1 MALLLGAAAAL
12 LVLDV
17 WLAVTR
23 RATLDEVLTGP
34 PVAFAYGAAALVV
47 ARRRPENRV
56 GHLLAVVAVG
66 SLLSAVSIGYTES
79 GPHPTTLPLGLLALW
94 VGQWAYVVWVAV
106 GGLLLPLL
114 FPTGRLPSRRWRPA
128 LWLVLSVMAAGVLSE
143 ATLPTFTADS
153 PGPGGFEVDN
163 PIGLPA
169 AVSDPFYAIGNA
181 LLLLCVPVAIGSL
194 VHRVRSA
201 RGRERDQVRLVAW
214 TLAVAIAGIAL
225 AVVAS
230 VIEPEGADPEGT
242 ALVVLVLGAVGWFT
256 ALAAIGLGLPIAM
269 AVAIVRHRLYDID
282 VVINRTLVYLAL
294 TVLLLGTYLLGV
306 LGLGPLLRPLAGDS
320 DLAVAGST
328 LLVAALFR
336 PLRTRVQR
344 TVDRRFYRRKY
355 DAERVLETFGHRLR
369 QQVDLD
375 DVADEVRLTL
385 GRTVQPAEVSLWW
398 TDRSRQGSR

>member
-153 PGPGGFEVDN
+153 PGP
-163 PIGLPA
+163 A
-169 AVSDPFYAIGNA
+169 ASRWTTRSGCPRPSPTRSTRSATHCCCSA
-181 LLLLCVPVAIGSL
+181 CRS
-194 VHRVRSA
+194 RSA
-201 RGRERDQVRLVAW
+201 RWSTGKERPGRTGPGA
-214 TLAVAIAGIAL
+214 AGGLDPRRRHRRIAL

-242 ALVVLVLGAVGWFT
+242 ALVVLVLE
-256 ALAAIGLGLPIAM
+256 
-269 AVAIVRHRLYDID
+269 R
-282 VVINRTLVYLAL
+282 
-294 TVLLLGTYLLGV
+294 
-306 LGLGPLLRPLAGDS
+306 S
-320 DLAVAGST
+320 AGS
-328 LLVAALFR
+328 R
-336 PLRTRVQR
+336 PW
-344 TVDRRFYRRKY
+344 
-355 DAERVLETFGHRLR
+355 
-369 QQVDLD
+369 
-375 DVADEVRLTL
+375 
-385 GRTVQPAEVSLWW
+385 P
-398 TDRSRQGSR
+398 RSASASRSP